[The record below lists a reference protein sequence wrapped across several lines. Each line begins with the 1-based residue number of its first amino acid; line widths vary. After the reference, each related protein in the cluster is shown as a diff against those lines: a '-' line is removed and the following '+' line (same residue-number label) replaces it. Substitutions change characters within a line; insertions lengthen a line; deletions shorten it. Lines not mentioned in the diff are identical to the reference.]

1 MKFGV
6 VVLPG
11 SNCEHDCYHVVKHV
25 LGQDACFL
33 WHKDRTLAHSD
44 CVILPGGFAHGDYL
58 RCGAMAKF
66 SPIMES
72 IKAFA
77 KEGGPVLGICNGF
90 QILTEIGL
98 LPGALVRN
106 HNLRYICQDLHIRTE
121 STQSPFTRKLSKG
134 QVLRMPVGHGEGSFY
149 ADAKTMKRL
158 EVEGRIAFRYCDD
171 AGKQTADANP
181 NGSVKSVAGVLNER
195 GNVLGLMPHPD
206 RCAEKIL
213 GNDDGARLF
222 ESVISAGRFHRE

>member
-1 MKFGV
+1 MKFGIV
-6 VVLPG
+6 VFPG

-25 LGQDACFL
+25 LRQEACFL
-33 WHKDRTLAHSD
+33 WHKDRTLSGSD

-72 IKAFA
+72 VVRFA
-77 KEGGPVLGICNGF
+77 REGGRILGICNGF
-90 QILTEIGL
+90 QILIEAGL

-106 HNLRYICQDLHIRTE
+106 RNLQYICKDLWVRTE
-121 STQSPFTRKLSKG
+121 TQDSPFTRQLRTG
-134 QVLRMPVGHGEGSFY
+134 QVLRMPVGHGEGCYF
-149 ADAKTMKRL
+149 AEPKALKRL
-158 EVEGRIAFRYCDD
+158 EAEGRIAFRYCDEE
-171 AGKQTADANP
+171 GGLTAEANP
-181 NGSVKSVAGVLNER
+181 NGSLQSIAGVLNEK

-213 GNDDGARLF
+213 GNEDGRKLF
-222 ESVISAGRFHRE
+222 ESLIAAGPRR